1 MPTFH
6 DFGGGDGAE
15 VIYALRNSDTLAKSI
30 INNLAASG
38 QQVRKYYQRRLP
50 SNPVKDYYFV
60 IRDTPNNQ
68 TMLVE
73 YGFLD
78 NAEDAARLKSNYE
91 KYAEAVVK
99 SLADYGGYKYVPKAN
114 ANEYVVQK
122 GDTLW
127 SIARKFNISVDELKK
142 LNNINNNSL
151 SIGQVLTIKNANNM
165 ANTSDEYYTVQ
176 KGDSLYSIANK
187 YNTSVDALKK
197 LNNLST
203 NNLSVG
209 QKLLLKDNN
218 LQGNTNEYTVQKG
231 DSLYSIANKY
241 NTSVDILK
249 KLNNLSTNNLSV
261 GQKLLLPANTNDIY
275 IVEKGDSLYSIAKKL
290 NTTVDKLINTN
301 SLSTTNL
308 SIGQKLV
315 IPK

>member
-1 MPTFH
+1 MLPN
-6 DFGGGDGAE
+6 
-15 VIYALRNSDTLAKSI
+15 ALL
-30 INNLAASG
+30 
-38 QQVRKYYQRRLP
+38 
-50 SNPVKDYYFV
+50 
-60 IRDTPNNQ
+60 
-68 TMLVE
+68 
-73 YGFLD
+73 
-78 NAEDAARLKSNYE
+78 
-91 KYAEAVVK
+91 
-99 SLADYGGYKYVPKAN
+99 AN

-165 ANTSDEYYTVQ
+165 ANTSDEYY
-176 KGDSLYSIANK
+176 I
-187 YNTSVDALKK
+187 
-197 LNNLST
+197 
-203 NNLSVG
+203 
-209 QKLLLKDNN
+209 
-218 LQGNTNEYTVQKG
+218 VQKG